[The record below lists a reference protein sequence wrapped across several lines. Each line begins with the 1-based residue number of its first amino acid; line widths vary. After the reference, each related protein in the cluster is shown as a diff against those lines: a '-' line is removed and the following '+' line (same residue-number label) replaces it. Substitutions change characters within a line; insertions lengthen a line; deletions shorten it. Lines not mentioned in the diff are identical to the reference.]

1 MCADFDG
8 DTLAIQLVPEEQ
20 AEDTYKK
27 LSPRYVTFY
36 HKNGQPIPTINHETL
51 NGLAVAT
58 EWTPE
63 DPKDLKEPRYFY
75 DNYAQLL
82 KDVEVDKII
91 NVGTPITFTGKVGD
105 VEYKGETTTYGR
117 IRLSK
122 ILGKNINDLD
132 FSKDKFTRIDAKGA
146 VKLSAYLCDDKK
158 TGIEKRQQIQKF
170 CLKVVTLA
178 GVVTFDYKTLF
189 TDCMNNDK
197 YKELCKIADSK
208 DLTDQQK
215 LAILTTKY
223 EEYEKEMENKF
234 SEDLKNELNRAGR
247 VKLSSISAL
256 NMPQFIVSGV
266 DEKPIITRGNLLE
279 GYNEKDMITHTLEN
293 RALLT
298 IKQSGT
304 PASGYLN
311 RQISFVLNHYV
322 YKEGEDPEN
331 PGIMIP
337 RYRAVGRVG
346 LNGKRYSAV
355 STKDETDLVPVRS
368 IISKNKETNIVTT
381 DLISTKLNDYT
392 DGAAIGLSLGT
403 GFMEAST
410 QGVMAL
416 KHGGHERVLDMET
429 YLRAPKKCTFR
440 EEGKWIYLKT
450 GTKELK
456 YPRPSNIVTLGKSE
470 FEEGETVCCA
480 YNTVSPINKLRKLT
494 QLISARTSSGTRY
507 YEKDNIL
514 VSECFAYN
522 DGEIH
527 YEENEKGKITVVI
540 GTDTYTYNPNCMY
553 FYPEGTKIKKFTKF
567 CSGVV
572 DMSVVCNTLKTNL
585 NDIYQ
590 IFRKQ
595 YYTVYSKNYVN
606 KGYVSDDEMPEEAV
620 EIVFSGLYNIKY
632 NSKDLSI
639 AEIKKTSVNDAILN
653 SDSFFSALSFGN
665 ATKTVKRAI
674 KGEVDVN
681 EDLITGTVLGLLL
694 TNKLDEDN
702 N

>member
-1 MCADFDG
+1 M
-8 DTLAIQLVPEEQ
+8 AIQLVPEDQ

-36 HKNGQPIPTINHETL
+36 HKNGAPIPAINHETL

-63 DPKDLKEPRYFY
+63 DPKELKEPRYFY
-75 DNYAQLL
+75 DNYAELL
-82 KDVEVDKII
+82 KDVEVEKKIK
-91 NVGTPITFTGKVGD
+91 VGTPIVFTGEVGG
-105 VEYKGETTTYGR
+105 VKYKSEVTTYGK

-122 ILGKNINDLD
+122 ILGVNIDDIGLT
-132 FSKDKFTRIDAKGA
+132 KDKYTRIDAKA
-146 VKLSAYLCDDKK
+146 ATKLSAYLCDDKK
-158 TGIEKRQQIQKF
+158 TGIEKRAKIQKF

-189 TDCMNNDK
+189 TDCMNNDE

-215 LAILTTKY
+215 LAMLTTKFD
-223 EEYEKEMENKF
+223 EYEKKMEGKF
-234 SEDLKNELNRAGR
+234 SEDLKDELNRAGR

-256 NMPQFIVSGV
+256 NMPQFIISGV
-266 DEKPIITRGNLLE
+266 DRKPIITRGNLLE

-311 RQISFVLNHYV
+311 RQISFVLNHFV
-322 YKEGEDPEN
+322 YKDGEDPEN
-331 PGIMIP
+331 PCIMIP

-346 LNGKRYSAV
+346 KNGRRYSAV
-355 STKDETDLVPVRS
+355 TTKDEDDLVPVRS
-368 IISKNKETNIVTT
+368 IVSKDKQTNIVTP
-381 DLISTKLNDYT
+381 DLISVKLNDYT

-410 QGVMAL
+410 QGVLGL
-416 KHGGHERVLDMET
+416 KHGGHECVLDPET
-429 YLRAPKKCTFR
+429 YLKAPKKCSFR
-440 EEGKWIYLKT
+440 EEGKWMYLNV
-450 GTKELK
+450 GGDKELK
-456 YPRPSNIVTLGKSE
+456 YPRPSNLVTLNKTD
-470 FEEGETVCCA
+470 FEEGEEVCCA
-480 YNTVSPINKLRKLT
+480 FNTVSPINQLRKLT
-494 QLISARTSSGTRY
+494 QLISARVTSGTRY

-522 DGEIH
+522 DGIIH
-527 YEENEKGKITVVI
+527 YEENDKGKIHVVI
-540 GTDTYTYNPNCMY
+540 GTDVYTYNPACMY
-553 FYPEGTKIKKFTKF
+553 YYPEGAKIKKFTKF
-567 CSGVV
+567 CSGVQ
-572 DMSVVCNTLKTNL
+572 DMNVVCNTLKTNL

-595 YYTVYSKNYVN
+595 YYTIYSKNYKK
-606 KGYVSDDEMPEEAV
+606 KGYIEDNEMPEEAV
-620 EIVFSGLYNIKY
+620 EIVFAGLYNIKY
-632 NSKDLSI
+632 DSKDLSI
-639 AEIKKTSVNDAILN
+639 TEIKKTSVNDAILN

-665 ATKTVKRAI
+665 ASKTIKRAI
-674 KGEVDVN
+674 KGDVDIN

-694 TNKLDEDN
+694 NNKLDEEN